1 MALVYLGLGS
11 NLAPVEHLSA
21 GLMALSELGDIR
33 KESPWYES
41 PALGF
46 DGPDF
51 INLVIALDTQ
61 LALADLA
68 LCLKQLETEF
78 GRPDNA
84 RKFSSRFLDID
95 ILLYDDRIGEQAGV
109 RLPRPDVYRCA
120 FVLRPLLD
128 IAPDICC
135 PVSGQSLADI
145 WPGLADQKLTR
156 LAHQRF
162 ESAESNQGRV
172 G

>member
-21 GLMALSELGDIR
+21 GLMALNALGHVQQ
-33 KESPWYES
+33 ESPWYES

-51 INLVIALDTQ
+51 INLVVALETP
-61 LALADLA
+61 LTLADLSSH
-68 LCLKQLETEF
+68 LKRLETEF
-78 GRPDNA
+78 GRPANA

-95 ILLYDDRIGEQAGV
+95 ILLYDDLIGEQGSV
-109 RLPRPDVYRCA
+109 RLPRPDIYRCA

-145 WPGLADQKLTR
+145 WPSLADQKLTR